1 MSSDATAPTTRFLP
15 RPEGRLAYDVQG
27 DGPLVVCTPGL
38 GDLRRE
44 FRALV
49 PQLLAAGYRVATV
62 DLRGHG
68 ESDATFTDHERPTVG
83 DDLVALIRELGGP
96 AHLVGVSFSAA
107 AAVHAAA
114 VAPGLVS
121 SLTLIGPFVRQPQT
135 VTLGAR
141 LQRAALG
148 ALLHRP
154 WGPRAWAAYVPKL
167 YPGRRPAD
175 LDAHLRDLV
184 ANLREPGR
192 IEAVRAMAIS
202 DCRAIDPLLDG
213 LTRPVTVVMGSADP
227 DFPDPAAEADAIAA
241 RTAGRVVMV
250 EGAGHYPHVED
261 PETTG
266 PAILAALAAATPTR

>member
-1 MSSDATAPTTRFLP
+1 MSPTTRYLT
-15 RPEGRLAYDVQG
+15 RPQGRLAYDVVG
-27 DGPLVVCTPGL
+27 EGPLVVCAPGL
-38 GDLRRE
+38 GDLRSE
-44 FRALV
+44 FRRLV
-49 PQLLAAGYRVATV
+49 PTLVDAGYRVATV

-68 ESDATFTDHERPTVG
+68 ESDASFDDHERPTVG
-83 DDLVALIRELGGP
+83 DDLVALVRELGGP
-96 AHLVGVSFSAA
+96 AHLIGVSFSAA

-114 VAPGLVS
+114 VAPELVT
-121 SLTLIGPFVRQPQT
+121 SLTLIGPFVRQPET

-141 LQRAALG
+141 VQRAALG
-148 ALLHRP
+148 TLLLRP

-167 YPGRRPAD
+167 FPGRRPAD
-175 LDAHLRDLV
+175 LDGHLRALV

-192 IEAVRAMAIS
+192 IEAVRAMALS

-241 RTAGRVVMV
+241 RTGGRVVMV
-250 EGAGHYPHVED
+250 EGAGHYPHLED

-266 PAILAALAAATPTR
+266 PAIVAALAAATRVS